1 MRRNWRNPRGKNPG
15 NIIGINSNRGLEFL
29 VCDGLMAND
38 WRAKR
43 GGHEGE
49 QRLNKCLASGTR
61 SNIWKAGIFTDR
73 KTTSYV
79 CLCASPPFPSILFR
93 YNGTEPIADSFSFF
107 FSFFFSLSLADVRAH
122 VYQSNEATTRSV
134 ARPRPNGNAFH
145 GFSGRDASILAPWLE
160 ICRPTVIPYTP
171 WPDQRSITN
180 PTPTDSPHF
189 LSDRRS
195 SPSRG

>member
-1 MRRNWRNPRGKNPG
+1 MFGQWYSFQYLKGRNFHGPQ
-15 NIIGINSNRGLEFL
+15 
-29 VCDGLMAND
+29 ND
-38 WRAKR
+38 VIRLSLR
-43 GGHEGE
+43 LPSFPLHSLPI
-49 QRLNKCLASGTR
+49 QRHR
-61 SNIWKAGIFTDR
+61 TDR
-73 KTTSYV
+73 R
-79 CLCASPPFPSILFR
+79 FF
-93 YNGTEPIADSFSFF
+93 FFF